1 MKYLLAPLVVAFIIT
16 SSSLVTAQQKNITCS
31 VANQT
36 TIVTTGEIIAKLHE
50 TQSNQLKSELCREF
64 ANILA
69 EVAFKILNV
78 TSTSGEQC
86 VGTAENNTATSC
98 KEIYACNSTAP
109 SGYYWI
115 NTTTGPLQVYC
126 QMEFPNFT
134 GDPARGWMR
143 AAYINMTENTTC
155 PQGLNDTNVSYSGD
169 NYQVCPS
176 NHYRLCPNR
185 ITKHM
190 CIRSH
195 TDKYNCSSVTFKTH
209 GIPYTKVRGQA
220 RGYQYRYTPA
230 FRGSHF
236 DGKGYRYARSLTP
249 DDTYVSG
256 LSVTYGSPRQHIW
269 TFAAGWSKNYS
280 YTTTNCP
287 CAKYPGPAAPKFVRE
302 NYFCESGNEG
312 RVERMRWHFNDT
324 LWDSNGC
331 VSKSTT
337 SCCDPS
343 VFQPFRPWF
352 DTRLRDETSD
362 DIEVRMCHYFDS
374 RTEIIGVEL
383 LEIYIY

>member
-1 MKYLLAPLVVAFIIT
+1 MKFLLALLVVVAFIIAST
-16 SSSLVTAQQKNITCS
+16 SLVTAQP
-31 VANQT
+31 
-36 TIVTTGEIIAKLHE
+36 
-50 TQSNQLKSELCREF
+50 
-64 ANILA
+64 
-69 EVAFKILNV
+69 
-78 TSTSGEQC
+78 
-86 VGTAENNTATSC
+86 TSC
-98 KEIYACNSTAP
+98 KEIYSGNPTAP

-126 QMEFPNFT
+126 QMEFHNFI
-134 GDPARGWMR
+134 GDPDIGWMR

-195 TDKYNCSSVTFKTH
+195 TDKYDCSSVPVQTH
-209 GIPYTKVRGQA
+209 GVNYTKVCGQA

-230 FRGSHF
+230 FRGSH
-236 DGKGYRYARSLTP
+236 YAGEGFLSTATLN
-249 DDTYVSG
+249 DAYVSG
-256 LSVTYGSPRQHIW
+256 LSVTYGNPPNRSHIW

-287 CAKYPGPAAPKFVRE
+287 CAKYRGLDAPDFVGE
-302 NYFCESGNEG
+302 NYFCESGNPG

-324 LWDSNGC
+324 LWDSEGC
-331 VSKSTT
+331 DPEET
-337 SCCDPS
+337 CCDHG
-343 VFQPFRPWF
+343 PWF
-352 DTRLRDETSD
+352 DVELDKEVRD
-362 DIEVRMCHYFDS
+362 DIEVRMCHYFDNQ
-374 RTEIIGVEL
+374 TENIGINL

>member
-1 MKYLLAPLVVAFIIT
+1 MKFLLALLIVVAFIVT

-36 TIVTTGEIIAKLHE
+36 TIVTTGEIIAKLTE
-50 TQSNQLKSELCREF
+50 DQCNQLEVELCPEF
-64 ANILA
+64 KRKLA
-69 EVAFKILNV
+69 EVAFKILNA

-98 KEIYACNSTAP
+98 KEIHDCNSTAP
-109 SGYYWI
+109 SGDYWI

-126 QMEFPNFT
+126 QMEFPDFI
-134 GDPARGWMR
+134 GDPDIGWMR

-195 TDKYNCSSVTFKTH
+195 TDKYDCSSVPVQTH
-209 GIPYTKVRGQA
+209 GVSYTKVRGQA

-230 FRGSHF
+230 FRGSHY
-236 DGKGYRYARSLTP
+236 DGDGFRYDATLN
-249 DDTYVSG
+249 DAYVSG
-256 LSVTYGSPRQHIW
+256 LSVTYGNPPNRNHIW
-269 TFAAGWSKNYS
+269 TFAAGWSKNHTYR
-280 YTTTNCP
+280 TTNCP
-287 CAKYPGPAAPKFVRE
+287 CALHKGPVQPPFVGE
-302 NYFCESGNEG
+302 NYTCESGNIG
-312 RVERMRWHFNDT
+312 RVEGSPRWHFDNT
-324 LWDSNGC
+324 LWDTQDC
-331 VSKSTT
+331 TPERE
-337 SCCDPS
+337 CCERESD
-343 VFQPFRPWF
+343 PWF
-352 DTRLRDETSD
+352 TVTLGKEVRD
-362 DIEVRMCHYFDS
+362 DIEVRLCHYFDS
-374 RTEIIGVEL
+374 RTENIGVEE

>member
-1 MKYLLAPLVVAFIIT
+1 MKFLLAPLIVVAFIVI
-16 SSSLVTAQQKNITCS
+16 SSSLVTAQQKNITCY

-36 TIVTTGEIIAKLHE
+36 TIVTTGGIIAKLNE
-50 TQSNQLKSELCREF
+50 TQCNQLEDELCPEF
-64 ANILA
+64 ERKLA
-69 EVAFKILNV
+69 EVAFKILNA

-98 KEIYACNSTAP
+98 KEIHDCNSTAP
-109 SGYYWI
+109 SGDYWV

-126 QMEFPNFT
+126 QMEFHNFI
-134 GDPARGWMR
+134 GDPDIGWMR

-195 TDKYNCSSVTFKTH
+195 TDKYDCSSVPVQTH
-209 GIPYTKVRGQA
+209 GVSYTKVRGQA

-230 FRGSHF
+230 FRGSQY

-256 LSVTYGSPRQHIW
+256 LSVTYGSPRKHIW
-269 TFAAGWSKNYS
+269 TFAAGWSKNHTYI
-280 YTTTNCP
+280 TTNCP
-287 CAKYPGPAAPKFVRE
+287 CAKYRGLDEPDFVGE
-302 NYFCESGNEG
+302 KYFCESGNPG
-312 RVERMRWHFNDT
+312 RVEHKPRWHFEDP
-324 LWDSNGC
+324 LWDSQGCASDSTCCERNG
-331 VSKSTT
+331 
-337 SCCDPS
+337 
-343 VFQPFRPWF
+343 PWF
-352 DTRLRDETSD
+352 TTTVTETSD
-362 DIEVRMCHYFDS
+362 DIEVRMCHYFDY